1 MTENWKTSSYA
12 GASVPFAPILPEDDL
27 LHPVDADAHFTSIE
41 TNLYGFDIPDRDIN
55 CNIYLLW
62 HHALQ
67 TMSLHI
73 FVYKGRRLLSH
84 QLAADYFSEHLYLP
98 AAKDI
103 EDFTVEAGSLTY
115 RSRVIAPLDEI
126 EIDADDAKH
135 GFSLR
140 LRYRAALPPVG
151 RPGGKHFTQLMKT
164 SGELVMD
171 GERYV
176 IDGHY
181 MRDRSWSYTRP
192 EEPELTPPYRWM
204 TGWVYDAAGEV
215 AKSFVIAW
223 LDVGLLDD
231 PRFGP
236 NWNALVSGSDASG
249 QNKWESGG
257 ATPSLNLRS
266 GWISVDGVAR
276 PVVRID
282 TRTLQEDGSLIVRA
296 FEVDIIDDQG
306 EMHRFTARTQSMIP
320 KMYWQNLLVYMHLVA
335 LENDRMHGH
344 GDLMDTYNSAHI
356 RFLNGPTP

>member
-1 MTENWKTSSYA
+1 MTENWKTSSYT
-12 GASVPFAPILPEDDL
+12 GAAVPFSAILPEDDY
-27 LHPVDADAHFTSIE
+27 LHPVGTDAHFTSIE
-41 TNLYGFDIPDRDIN
+41 TNLYGFDIPAHDIN

-73 FVYKGRRLLSH
+73 FVTKGQRRLPH
-84 QLAADYFSEHLYLP
+84 HLAADYFSEHLYLP
-98 AAKDI
+98 AVKDI
-103 EDFTVEAGSLTY
+103 ADFTVEAGSLTY
-115 RSRVIAPLDEI
+115 RSRVVTPLDAI

-151 RPGGKHFTQLMKT
+151 RPGGKHFTQLMET

-171 GERYV
+171 GERYA
-176 IDGHY
+176 IAGHY

-192 EEPELTPPYRWM
+192 EEPELAPPYRWM
-204 TGWVYDAAGEV
+204 TGWVYDPAGAV

-223 LDVGLLDD
+223 LDVGMLDD

-236 NWNALVSGSDASG
+236 NWNGLVGGPDATG

-266 GWISVDGVAR
+266 GWVSVDGIPR

-282 TRTLQEDGSLIVRA
+282 TRTLQEDGSFIVRA
-296 FEVDIIDDQG
+296 LEVDITDDQG
-306 EMHRFTARTQSMIP
+306 EVHRFTAQTQSMIP
-320 KMYWQNLLVYMHLVA
+320 KMYWQNLLTYMHLVT
-335 LENDRMHGH
+335 LESDGMHGH

-356 RFLNGPTP
+356 RFLNGPEA